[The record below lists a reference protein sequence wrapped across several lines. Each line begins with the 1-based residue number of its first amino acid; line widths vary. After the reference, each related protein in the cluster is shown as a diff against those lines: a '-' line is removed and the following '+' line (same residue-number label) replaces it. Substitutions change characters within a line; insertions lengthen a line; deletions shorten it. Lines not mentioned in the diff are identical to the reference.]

1 MVDPTPP
8 LTALRAF
15 EAAARHM
22 SFAKAADE
30 LSVTPAAL
38 SFQIKTLEERLGA
51 PLFVRLNRAVA
62 LTDAGRALKPDM
74 EAGFEALRR
83 GWAAARRRLD
93 TNRVTVTAGPG
104 FTAKWLAPRIGRF
117 MARHPTLELM
127 FSASLHIADF
137 DRDGVDLAIRFGAGT
152 DEGLFSE
159 RLFEEWVTPMMRPD
173 IAARVAEP
181 RDLLNETLIVDDSM
195 AFLVDPVGWP
205 GWLSLAGVNGAPTYG
220 PRFSQADHAIDIAL
234 QGAGV
239 VLGRHAIAETSLK
252 EGGLVA
258 PFALSIRTGT
268 YFRLVCPEG
277 QEDRPNIKAF
287 REWVREEAEATLAD
301 ERERDFRTL
310 A

>member
-1 MVDPTPP
+1 MADPPPP

-51 PLFVRLNRAVA
+51 PLFLRLNRAVE
-62 LTDAGRALKPDM
+62 LTDAGRALKPDT
-74 EAGFEALRR
+74 EVGFDALRR
-83 GWAAARRRLD
+83 GWAAARRRLE

-104 FTAKWLAPRIGRF
+104 FTSKWLAPRIGKF
-117 MARHPTLELM
+117 MTEHPTLELM
-127 FSASLHIADF
+127 FAASLSIADF
-137 DRDGVDLAIRFGAGT
+137 DRDGVDLAIRFGAGA

-173 IAARVAEP
+173 IAAALSSP
-181 RDLLNETLIVDDSM
+181 RDLLDHTLIIDDSM
-195 AFLVDPVGWP
+195 AFLPNPLSWRD
-205 GWLSLAGVNGAPTYG
+205 WLTLAGVEGTPRIG
-220 PRFSQADHAIDIAL
+220 PRFSQADHAVDMAL
-234 QGAGV
+234 RGNGI

-252 EGGLVA
+252 DGSLVA

-268 YFRLVCPEG
+268 YFRLVCPLG
-277 QEDRPNIKAF
+277 QQDRPNIKMF
-287 REWVREEAEATLAD
+287 RDWIREEAAATLAD
-301 ERERDFRTL
+301 ERDREFRTL

>member
-1 MVDPTPP
+1 MTDAPPP

-30 LSVTPAAL
+30 LAVTPAAL

-51 PLFVRLNRAVA
+51 PLFLRLNRAVE
-62 LTDAGRALKPDM
+62 LTDAGRALKPDT

-83 GWAAARRRLD
+83 GWAAARRRLE

-104 FTAKWLAPRIGRF
+104 FTAKWLAPRIGKF
-117 MARHPTLELM
+117 MAEHPTLELM
-127 FSASLHIADF
+127 FSASLSIADF

-173 IAARVAEP
+173 IAARVSSP
-181 RDLLNETLIVDDSM
+181 QDLLGETLIIDDSM
-195 AFLVDPVGWP
+195 AFLPNPLEWKD
-205 GWLSLAGVNGAPTYG
+205 WLGLAGVEGIPRTG
-220 PRFSQADHAIDIAL
+220 PRFSQADHAIDMAL
-234 QGAGV
+234 RGNGV
-239 VLGRHAIAETSLK
+239 VLGRHAIAETSLND
-252 EGGLVA
+252 GALVA

-268 YFRLVCPEG
+268 YFRLVCPLG
-277 QEDRPNIKAF
+277 QQDRPNIKMF
-287 REWVREEAEATLAD
+287 RDWIHDEAAATLAD
-301 ERERDFRTL
+301 ERDREFRTL
-310 A
+310 V